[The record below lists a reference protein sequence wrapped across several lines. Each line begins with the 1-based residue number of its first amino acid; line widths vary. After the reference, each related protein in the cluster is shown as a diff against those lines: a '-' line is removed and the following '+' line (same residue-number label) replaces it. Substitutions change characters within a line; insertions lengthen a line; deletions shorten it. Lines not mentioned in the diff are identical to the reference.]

1 MKTDKRFEALL
12 WQYRECWAEI
22 RNLDNLIW
30 QIPSITMAI
39 NSFFGIAYLGY
50 AKTAEARMVLLFA
63 SFAFNLI
70 SVITLRKHRFLQ
82 IARTEDILW
91 LQGQLAQVVNIRK
104 VKWQTPKIL
113 CDKVAYR
120 EVPRDGMISL
130 SAYRCLLAILCL
142 TIVVI
147 SIVLL
152 IEIYHFHLHL
162 LTNR

>member
-1 MKTDKRFEALL
+1 MKADKQLEALL

-22 RNLDNLIW
+22 RNLDSLVW

-50 AKTAEARMVLLFA
+50 TRTAEARIILLFA

-91 LQGQLAQVVNIRK
+91 LQKQISQLVNLREI
-104 VKWQTPKIL
+104 KWQTSRIL
-113 CDKVAYR
+113 SDKANYP
-120 EVPRDGMISL
+120 EVPRDGMIRL
-130 SAYRCLLAILCL
+130 SAYRCLLGIICL
-142 TIVVI
+142 TIVVT
-147 SIVLL
+147 SILL
-152 IEIYHFHLHL
+152 LFETYNL
-162 LTNR
+162 LLN